1 MIIDRC
7 RDEKEF
13 KDFFYKYPMDD
24 GIYSLDF
31 ILNNPNLFCFYNEEN
46 GKLEA
51 FISVCTDET
60 KRLLLSGAGR
70 RKNMQENINAV
81 KMVCNIFDEDMFAE
95 TDKRPAQI
103 LLLKAQFEKIDNNLY
118 RRKING

>member
-1 MIIDRC
+1 MIIDHC
-7 RDEKEF
+7 RDKEEF
-13 KDFFYKYPMDD
+13 KEFFYKYPMDD

-81 KMVCNIFDEDMFAE
+81 KMVCNIFDEDMYAE
-95 TDKRPAQI
+95 TDKKPARI

>member
-7 RDEKEF
+7 RDKEEF
-13 KDFFYKYPMDD
+13 KEFFYKYPMDD

-60 KRLLLSGAGR
+60 QRLLLSGAGR

-81 KMVCNIFDEDMFAE
+81 KMVCNIFDEDMYAE
-95 TDKRPAQI
+95 TDKKPARI